1 MEKFLDYLS
10 VSALKFQIVHKGT
23 DEVDL
28 KVLFANAQV
37 EAILGV
43 PKSSLIN
50 KTLIEVF
57 PDINKSVFNWTKIIS
72 EAAMTNESKIIEQ
85 YFEIFDKHL
94 KLSIFG
100 YDYKEDSFFTVIFDI
115 TEKKE
120 IKRLLMSRDIQI
132 KHLESELK
140 ERANVDPV
148 TKLYNF
154 QYLIHCLY
162 NSIESYNEE
171 GESFCIMILDIDN
184 FSKINSKFGFKLGD
198 TVLKNVSY
206 LISTLTR
213 KIDIAGRIGSNKF
226 LIIFN
231 NMEFDLAK
239 IMVDKLKQD
248 IKKRSIKLDDTELS
262 VRGAL
267 LEYGGESIE
276 ELMDNA
282 EDKLSK
288 AKSIGEG
295 IIIS

>member
-1 MEKFLDYLS
+1 MEKYLDYLS
-10 VSALKFQIVHKGT
+10 AAALKFQIVHKGT

-28 KVLFANAQV
+28 KVLFVNLQA
-37 EAILGV
+37 ETILGV

-50 KTLIEVF
+50 KSLTEAF

-100 YDYKEDSFFTVIFDI
+100 YDDKEDTFFTVIFDI

-120 IKRLLMSRDIQI
+120 IKRLLLSRDIQI

-140 ERANVDPV
+140 ERANVDSV

-154 QYLIHCLY
+154 QYLIHCLN

-171 GESFCIMILDIDN
+171 GENFCIMILDIDN

-231 NMEFDLAK
+231 NMEFDIAK

-248 IKKRSIKLDDTELS
+248 IKKRSIKLDGTELS